1 MSINFLYNSSNNNN
15 NSILPTVNP
24 SNLSPISITNSLQ
37 ENILFSNMNTQ
48 ISITSIQNQASPIL
62 TFSPLHSLNPI
73 CPIANKKIINDLN
86 KKNLIKL
93 RYLDKG
99 KKVKKLKI

>member
-1 MSINFLYNSSNNNN
+1 MSINFLYNSNNN
-15 NSILPTVNP
+15 NSVLPTVNP
-24 SNLSPISITNSLQ
+24 SNLTPLSISELLE
-37 ENILFSNMNTQ
+37 ENILFSNIN
-48 ISITSIQNQASPIL
+48 SPITNIQNEASPLL
-62 TFSPLHSLNPI
+62 TFSPLHSLNQI
-73 CPIANKKIINDLN
+73 CPIATKTKKDIN

>member
-1 MSINFLYNSSNNNN
+1 MSINFLYNSNNN

-24 SNLSPISITNSLQ
+24 SNLSPISISNSLQ
-37 ENILFSNMNTQ
+37 ENILFSNINTP
-48 ISITSIQNQASPIL
+48 ISITNIQNEDSPLL
-62 TFSPLHSLNPI
+62 TFSPLYSLNPI
-73 CPIANKKIINDLN
+73 CPIATKTKKDIN

-99 KKVKKLKI
+99 KKIKKLKI